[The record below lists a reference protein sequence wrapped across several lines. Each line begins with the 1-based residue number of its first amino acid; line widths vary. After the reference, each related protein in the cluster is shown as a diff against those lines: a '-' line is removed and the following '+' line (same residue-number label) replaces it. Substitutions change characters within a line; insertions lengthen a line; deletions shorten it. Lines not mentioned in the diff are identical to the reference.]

1 MPEGIR
7 TLTEHSEKG
16 SEHMFVVFLLLWI
29 VFNGR
34 ITVEILLIGTF
45 LCAALFAFCCRFLG
59 YSVKKDVRFVR
70 LLPIAVQ
77 YVVILIAEI
86 LKANRQVL
94 FFIITPRYQ
103 AEPQIV
109 HFTSNLKSELARVV
123 LANSITL
130 TPGTITI
137 GLEGSE
143 FYVHCL
149 DREFAEGMENSVFVK
164 LLKKMEALEEDV

>member
-1 MPEGIR
+1 
-7 TLTEHSEKG
+7 
-16 SEHMFVVFLLLWI
+16 MFVVFLLLWI

-94 FFIITPRYQ
+94 FFIITPVIRWNRRSYIL
-103 AEPQIV
+103 PRI
-109 HFTSNLKSELARVV
+109 
-123 LANSITL
+123 
-130 TPGTITI
+130 
-137 GLEGSE
+137 
-143 FYVHCL
+143 
-149 DREFAEGMENSVFVK
+149 
-164 LLKKMEALEEDV
+164 

>member
-103 AEPQIV
+103 VEPQIV

-130 TPGTITI
+130 TP
-137 GLEGSE
+137 
-143 FYVHCL
+143 
-149 DREFAEGMENSVFVK
+149 
-164 LLKKMEALEEDV
+164 LLSRSRPSAFSSF